1 MWIMRVRDSISYM
14 HIMRVGIVF
23 HMWIMRAKDSIS
35 YMCIMRVGI
44 VFHTCGIF
52 VLGIVSC
59 LKDRASGRLSP
70 LITAS
75 HLTCSQI

>member
-1 MWIMRVRDSISYM
+1 MYHEGGDSIS
-14 HIMRVGIVF
+14 HVDHEGR
-23 HMWIMRAKDSIS
+23 DSIS

-44 VFHTCGIF
+44 AFHTCGLF
-52 VLGIVSC
+52 GLGIVSC